1 MQEKLDGYIR
11 CLNTPSSPFDVRA
24 AAQERAR
31 CAIEPGVAANGKVG
45 NDKMGP
51 CTDGRP
57 RDVVQRYSD
66 FIVTSNDHQFP

>member
-11 CLNTPSSPFDVRA
+11 CLNTLSSPFDVRA

-31 CAIEPGVAANGKVG
+31 CAIEPGVATRKGRQRQ
-45 NDKMGP
+45 DGP
-51 CTDGRP
+51 VHDGRP